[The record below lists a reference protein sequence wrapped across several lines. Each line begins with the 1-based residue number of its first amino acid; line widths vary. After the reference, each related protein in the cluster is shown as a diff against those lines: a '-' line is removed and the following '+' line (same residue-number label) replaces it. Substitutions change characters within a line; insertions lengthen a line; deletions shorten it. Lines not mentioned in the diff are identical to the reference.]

1 MKFISD
7 PKNIIFVEERVGL
20 EENKLKQT
28 LLELFLN
35 AEEIHRVYLVQ
46 VKSEKENF
54 TSLCFR
60 TSSNEMDEGFLN
72 RIKPVVESCDTS
84 FMDLKIINITEDQ
97 EEQLRKVC
105 CPFYTKKGCQVK
117 KPDFYLGDGDCTDEF
132 RLTRACYKFKKL
144 IGPNKDGYMI
154 VDILPT
160 VLMYGKECNKVILA
174 TRTKGVSIFKIEEWP
189 AYVHVAQLVNN
200 LDKKF
205 SVKKNETSSYD
216 WAVIYPSPP
225 NSA

>member
-7 PKNIIFVEERVGL
+7 PKDIIFVEERVGL
-20 EENKLKQT
+20 EENKLKQA
-28 LLELFLN
+28 LLELLLN
-35 AEEIHRVYLVQ
+35 AEEVHRVYLAQMRV
-46 VKSEKENF
+46 EKESF
-54 TSLCFR
+54 TSLCFK
-60 TSSNEMDEGFLN
+60 TSSNEMDEDLLN
-72 RIKPVVESCDTS
+72 RINSVIEKSDAT
-84 FMDLKIINITEDQ
+84 FRDLQIINIKEDQ
-97 EEQLRKVC
+97 ETKLRKVC
-105 CPFYTKKGCQVK
+105 CPFYTRKGCQVK
-117 KPDFYLGDGDCTDEF
+117 KPDFYLADGDCTDEF

-205 SVKKNETSSYD
+205 FVKKNETSSYD

-225 NSA
+225 NSD